1 MTSTITDTHRRVE
14 ITEVRQVI
22 VTEIMTA
29 EGVSS
34 RSVRILGDTGAEQP
48 AEIMEIII
56 RSNTKGD
63 LEMKAPEQR
72 F

>member
-48 AEIMEIII
+48 AEIMEIIN

>member
-14 ITEVRQVI
+14 ISDVRDVI
-22 VTEIMTA
+22 VTEIVTA
-29 EGVSS
+29 DGVSS
-34 RSVRILGDTGAEQP
+34 RAIRILGDTGAEQP
-48 AEIMEIII
+48 GEVMEIVI
-56 RSNTKGD
+56 RSGAKAD

>member
-14 ITEVRQVI
+14 ISDVRQVI
-22 VTEIMTA
+22 VTEIVTA

-34 RSVRILGDTGAEQP
+34 RSVRILGDIGAEQP

-56 RSNTKGD
+56 RSGTKAD